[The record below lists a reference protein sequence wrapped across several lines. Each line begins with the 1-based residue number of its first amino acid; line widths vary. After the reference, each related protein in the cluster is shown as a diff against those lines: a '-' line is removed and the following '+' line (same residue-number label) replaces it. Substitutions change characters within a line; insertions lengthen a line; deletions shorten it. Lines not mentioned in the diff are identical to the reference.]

1 MEQRVIS
8 SIVISEMGC
17 EKMPRY
23 SFCVERKKKSEKNSG
38 LTLTVKRKTTK
49 KLQNHE
55 RFIKWQ
61 YSILKKY
68 RMDIVCILWHA
79 VLYHSEGIGC
89 NDPMEDNASTP
100 GEYDVLRKKG

>member
-1 MEQRVIS
+1 MKKCLDIR
-8 SIVISEMGC
+8 
-17 EKMPRY
+17 
-23 SFCVERKKKSEKNSG
+23 FALNERRNLKKKFRVNPYSEEKND
-38 LTLTVKRKTTK
+38 KKT
-49 KLQNHE
+49 LQNHE